1 MIQGK
6 SHHAESRAKTR
17 KASAAQNRI
26 QGKTTSTA
34 VDNRR
39 SFAPSVTAAA
49 LRNENT
55 VGKTTHMPQLDRV
68 EELDNPSAERRT
80 T

>member
-1 MIQGK
+1 MAVSPCPDSCPI
-6 SHHAESRAKTR
+6 TR
-17 KASAAQNRI
+17 RFTKPRPPTS
-26 QGKTTSTA
+26 GHPFSTA